1 MVQAPIFLARK
12 GRLILSPRYPDK
24 GEIRASANTSI
35 SMIIPVCEA
44 KSLLTFLKK
53 NISNE
58 ERMWR
63 KMSLKTFPTV
73 FSIRCRCLIFGCN
86 SHLLQLKDEDT
97 VTRLCS
103 LVLKEPDLM

>member
-1 MVQAPIFLARK
+1 MVQAPIFFARK

-24 GEIRASANTSI
+24 GEIRASANQTDKHDHS
-35 SMIIPVCEA
+35 CLEA
-44 KSLLTFLKK
+44 KSLMTFLKK

-86 SHLLQLKDEDT
+86 SNLLQLKDEDT

-103 LVLKEPDLM
+103 LVLKELDLM